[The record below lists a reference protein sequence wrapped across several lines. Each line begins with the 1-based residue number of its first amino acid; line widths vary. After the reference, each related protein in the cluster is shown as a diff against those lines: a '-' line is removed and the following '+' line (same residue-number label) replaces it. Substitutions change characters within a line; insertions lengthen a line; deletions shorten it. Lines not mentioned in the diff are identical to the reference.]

1 METASPPSSDAALAR
16 ARTAAFADPPPRA
29 IPGPI
34 VDAHTHVG
42 RARVEELFA
51 AADLYGVRRLVGIGE
66 LERGLA
72 LRERYGDRL
81 IVATTL
87 AWEHRGSPARFAM
100 ENRALLARAAAEGV
114 RVVKLW
120 FAPRIYD
127 RFDGLHLDA
136 PLLDPVFDA
145 IAEHGLNVLVHI
157 ADPDR
162 WFATKYA
169 DVARYGTKADQY
181 PQLERRLTQYPS
193 VRVLAAHM
201 GGHPEDLAHLG
212 RLLDRYP
219 NLSLDTS
226 ATRWIVRELGR
237 QPEAARAFFARYADR
252 LLFGTDQLVLDEPDP
267 QRYRVRYW
275 IHQMFWETDLV
286 CPSPL
291 DDPDADGEP
300 VLRGLA
306 LPAGV
311 LRRIYWENAERWLAP
326 PGGEATAQAPHARIP
341 GAD

>member
-1 METASPPSSDAALAR
+1 MDPPALAR
-16 ARTAAFADPPPRA
+16 ARAAAFREPPPRVVD
-29 IPGPI
+29 GPI
-34 VDAHTHVG
+34 VDTHTHVG
-42 RARVEELFA
+42 RAHVEELFA
-51 AADLYGVRRLVGIGE
+51 AAEVYGVRRLIGICE
-66 LERGLA
+66 LDRGLA
-72 LRERYGDRL
+72 LRDRYGDRL

-87 AWEHRGSPARFAM
+87 AWEPRGDPARFAA
-100 ENRALLARAAAEGV
+100 ENRALLARAAAAGV

-136 PLLDPVFDA
+136 PLLDAVFDA
-145 IAEHGLNVLVHI
+145 IAEHRLNVLVHI

-162 WFATKYA
+162 WFATKYTDA
-169 DVARYGTKADQY
+169 AKYGTKPEQY
-181 PQLERRLTQYPS
+181 PQLERRLAQYPS

-201 GGHPEDLAHLG
+201 GGDPEDLAHLG

-237 QPEAARAFFARYADR
+237 QREAARAFFARYADR

-267 QRYRVRYW
+267 ERYLVRYW

-286 CPSPL
+286 CPLPL
-291 DDPDADGEP
+291 DDDGEP

-306 LPAGV
+306 LPPEI
-311 LRRIYWENAERWLAP
+311 LRKVYWENAARWLATSP
-326 PGGEATAQAPHARIP
+326 
-341 GAD
+341 